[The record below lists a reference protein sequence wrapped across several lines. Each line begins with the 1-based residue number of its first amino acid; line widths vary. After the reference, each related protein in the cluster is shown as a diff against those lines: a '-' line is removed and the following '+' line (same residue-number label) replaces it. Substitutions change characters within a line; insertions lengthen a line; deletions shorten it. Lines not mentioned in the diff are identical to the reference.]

1 MKKSYDKIRSDIYE
15 GGKTVIQF
23 AIPLMWS
30 HVEYAKA
37 LIARYEYQSTNK
49 EDKVDLVV
57 QSKGAAAVK
66 TEPVDPQ
73 K

>member
-15 GGKTVIQF
+15 EKKNVIQF

-37 LIARYEYQSTNK
+37 LIARYEYQLTNK
-49 EDKVDLVV
+49 KDTVDLE
-57 QSKGAAAVK
+57 ATVK
-66 TEPVDPQ
+66 S
-73 K
+73 